1 MSFDTLPSGKV
12 VHLPCG
18 WPMAPSFPGQGQSPW
33 PQRRCELASS
43 MRTTPKWP
51 NGQDGRWRMFFMIK
65 AKHKQ
70 AHTRTQTKTRE
81 ISGIIVGL
89 EAQFVVTAKEGVFR
103 LGLRFPVGLHSVLSK
118 TPSGELTLRWPRRP
132 SPPRIENLESVNEKR
147 TLAFRFYRLVFRLVF
162 QNGKPFLFSLNDPSL
177 LRRKRTV

>member
-12 VHLPCG
+12 VHLPCV
-18 WPMAPSFPGQGQSPW
+18 WPMAPSFPGQGRSPW
-33 PQRRCELASS
+33 PQRRCELALS
-43 MRTTPKWP
+43 MRTTPKWT
-51 NGQDGRWRMFFMIK
+51 NGQDGRWRIFFTIK
-65 AKHKQ
+65 PKHKQ

-89 EAQFVVTAKEGVFR
+89 EAQFVVRAKERVFR

-162 QNGKPFLFSLNDPSL
+162 QNGKPFLFSLNEPSL
-177 LRRKRTV
+177 V